1 MLTFKEYELRKG
13 GGCGGV
19 LGVKGTQKSR
29 YRDEKFVI
37 FRATSGLGVREFHN
51 FSRTPN
57 PRFCTDN
64 DEFFG
69 GKAHIP

>member
-1 MLTFKEYELRKG
+1 MRYNYRPFLQKKPKKPNLLTFKEYELRKG

-37 FRATSGLGVREFHN
+37 FRSKSGVRG
-51 FSRTPN
+51 S
-57 PRFCTDN
+57 
-64 DEFFG
+64 
-69 GKAHIP
+69 